1 MNDSHNFRS
10 VVTLNNA
17 VKYYRTPEGG
27 SVKALDGINLQVADN
42 EFVTLLGPS
51 GCGKTTLL
59 RIISGFESLDS
70 GELQILGKKANE
82 IPAHHRPVNTV
93 FQSYALFPHL
103 NIADNV
109 GYGLD
114 VQGVLRTERNRRV
127 AETLEMVGMQG
138 MEKRKPS
145 QLSGGQQQRVALAR
159 AIVNRPTLLLLDE
172 PLSAL
177 DRNLRQ
183 SMQLELKRLQ
193 TELKISFIFVTHDQ
207 EEALTMSDRIIVL
220 NGGKIQQMGDPT
232 AVYDQPANRFVAG
245 FIGESNLIDVCITN
259 IAPHHLILT
268 SSAGDVFTATMKAGV
283 THQQGQRWQLLLRP
297 QHFLLQKTGDDSAQY
312 ARIDGIVRQVI
323 FMGKD
328 IEIIFHSGKNESLK
342 VLIGNRSLTAP
353 PLFKSGD
360 PITLWYDI
368 ASCHLL
374 PYQEEAHV

>member
-1 MNDSHNFRS
+1 MNESHNFRS
-10 VVTLNNA
+10 VVALNNA

-27 SVKALDGINLQVADN
+27 RVKALDGINLQVRDN

-70 GELQILGKKANE
+70 GELRILGKTANE
-82 IPAHHRPVNTV
+82 TPAHQRPVNTV

-103 NIADNV
+103 NVADNV

-114 VQGVLRTERNRRV
+114 VQGALRSERNRRV
-127 AETLEMVGMQG
+127 AQTLELVGMQG
-138 MEKRKPS
+138 MEKRRPA

-193 TELKISFIFVTHDQ
+193 SELKIAFIFVTHDQ

-220 NGGKIQQMGDPT
+220 NGGKIQQNGDPS
-232 AVYDQPANRFVAG
+232 AIYDQPANHFVAG
-245 FIGESNLIDVCITN
+245 FIGESNLIDVSITD
-259 IAPHHLILT
+259 IAAHHLVLT
-268 SSAGDVFTATMKAGV
+268 TPDGDLYSAVKQAGASY
-283 THQQGQRWQLLLRP
+283 QLGQRWQLLLRP
-297 QHFLLQKTGDDSAQY
+297 QHFVLQKNDDVETQY

-328 IEIIFHSGKNESLK
+328 IEIIFKAGQHESLK
-342 VLIGNRSLTAP
+342 VSIGNRSLTTP
-353 PLFKSGD
+353 HLFKPGD
-360 PITLWYDI
+360 AITLWYDI

-374 PYQEEAHV
+374 PYREACA

>member
-10 VVTLNNA
+10 VVTLDNA
-17 VKYYRTPEGG
+17 VKYYQTPEGG
-27 SVKALDGINLQVADN
+27 NVKALDGINLQVRDN

-59 RIISGFESLDS
+59 RVISGFESLDS
-70 GELQILGKKANE
+70 GELQILGNKAND
-82 IPAHHRPVNTV
+82 IPAHRRPVNTV

-114 VQGVLRTERNRRV
+114 VQGVLRSERNRRV
-127 AETLEMVGMQG
+127 AETLEMVGMLG

-177 DRNLRQ
+177 DRHLRQ
-183 SMQLELKRLQ
+183 NMQLELKRLQ

-220 NGGKIQQMGDPT
+220 NGGKIQQNGDPT
-232 AVYDQPANRFVAG
+232 AIYDQPANRFVAG
-245 FIGESNLIDVCITN
+245 FIGESNLIDVCITD
-259 IAPHHLILT
+259 IAPDHLVLT
-268 SSAGDVFTATMKAGV
+268 SLAGDVFNARVKAGV
-283 THQQGQRWQLLLRP
+283 VYKRGARWQLLLRP
-297 QHFLLQKTGDDSAQY
+297 QHFLLQKPNDDNVQY
-312 ARIDGIVRQVI
+312 ARIDGIIRQVI

-328 IEIIFHSGKNESLK
+328 IEVIFDSGKNESLK
-342 VLIGNRSLTAP
+342 VLIGNRSLTTEHA
-353 PLFKSGD
+353 FKSGD
-360 PITLWYDI
+360 TITLWYDI

-374 PYQEEAHV
+374 PCQEDANV